1 MFPNYEMVLKYC
13 DQYKRVPVSMELY
26 KDQFTPIEV
35 LRILRQASNHCYL
48 LESASQDEQWAVIP
62 FWDTILLTK
71 LLVLIIC

>member
-1 MFPNYEMVLKYC
+1 MFPNYETVLKYC

-26 KDQFTPIEV
+26 ADQFTPIEL

-48 LESASQDEQWAVIP
+48 LESAVRMNNGAVIP